1 MPAWVF
7 LTPDGNPVDGDNLR
21 HRVFYRLME
30 RAELRRIRFHDLRHT
45 FASLLIQQGES
56 PVYVQEQLGH
66 SSIQVTV
73 DVYGHLIP
81 GANRDAVDRLDA
93 HPTRIPGASET
104 DESDDDFP
112 QVVET
117 NGAGERTRTADL
129 LITKLWQTLS
139 RTDQTASLRANP
151 DHNRSGEDATFGSC
165 RTFSHTDDASAGRLE
180 GWLPVATYRLVGTR
194 AWSLWATVASRLW
207 RRLPLPRTALG
218 FRDLLRGHQLR
229 KGISGLDEHVAILG

>member
-1 MPAWVF
+1 MSTMAKTTKPRRVDMSKQLSATLQQLRTTRKCGFLQLGTTMPAWVF

-129 LITKLWQTLS
+129 LITNQLLYQLS
-139 RTDQTASLRANP
+139 YAGAGGLSGPPHARGVRDDRRNP
-151 DHNRSGEDATFGSC
+151 
-165 RTFSHTDDASAGRLE
+165 
-180 GWLPVATYRLVGTR
+180 GW
-194 AWSLWATVASRLW
+194 
-207 RRLPLPRTALG
+207 
-218 FRDLLRGHQLR
+218 
-229 KGISGLDEHVAILG
+229 